1 MEVMVAGG
9 PDSRESEVMMEMVNK
24 KRPFDLHFID
34 LLALSLRSIIPP
46 QTPGDLLRLLSTL
59 LLGQV
64 GSSLT
69 FFITNQIKSKRI
81 RTSRFRPPGMAVLN
95 GKPTVMGGYEKGA
108 TPRDQD
114 RVTFGIKGSELDTS
128 TKDGPGHT
136 LKSIALDPLV
146 SFLNSFGCPC
156 DTESPRSLIRS
167 S

>member
-1 MEVMVAGG
+1 MAMEVMVAGG
-9 PDSRESEVMMEMVNK
+9 PDSRKSEVMMEMVNK
-24 KRPFDLHFID
+24 KRPFDSHFID
-34 LLALSLRSIIPP
+34 LLTIFVRSIIPP

-128 TKDGPGHT
+128 TKDGPGHVLSRVLLWILWCHFLT
-136 LKSIALDPLV
+136 LLAALVTLRV
-146 SFLNSFGCPC
+146 L
-156 DTESPRSLIRS
+156 EVL
-167 S
+167 